1 MERVARSRGTYR
13 HSVIVAICAV
23 LALYGCGGGGGGGGG
38 GGSTP
43 PVGPTVQSATVQG
56 IVTDDAGNPVDDALV
71 IVGTS
76 SWTSRT
82 GRDGSFA
89 VPNVPHGNHP
99 IRVIKNGHDLGQQAS
114 VVVSGALKD
123 VGEILLPAPSAGA
136 PVLSN
141 LRLDPATGPDNTQ
154 VTARVDA
161 SNVGSA
167 GTVIL
172 ASPELEKTW
181 TMALETG
188 ATYKAM
194 PAIAAKSGI
203 TAYRFFAAA
212 IDGTKVG
219 DAPQGAVFTL
229 TGATAV
235 NANVSGIWKFYAA
248 WTSPAPKDT
257 TALFWIH
264 QEGTSLAV
272 VSHPGSSS
280 GSVSGNAVSF
290 STTDSEGSTY
300 SAAGTVQ
307 GTEIEGTWS
316 KTGGDSGTFV
326 ASRVMEEANVPTG
339 LGSGPVTIGSG
350 QYFDLS
356 TGTASA
362 SSGDFRFNI
371 ASGSG
376 SIATPAG
383 ISAPEDRTESGFRV
397 DLAFQPLLDASRTW
411 LGSRTL
417 YAPTASYTPCTVLVR
432 TKEQH
437 YGILWIASA
446 SSGGMTFRYL
456 YPYRGNSYDWGTPPS
471 VSGMTASGPVQ
482 AGDNVVAGWTG
493 TAGSAPI
500 DHYETWIDAEGTMAA
515 TVVSPARNFSTSGL
529 SVGVHTFYVRAVQS
543 DTIESAVGSVAFT
556 VTPLVR
562 QATVGFTNVDS
573 GQGTGTLTLLR
584 TAFGLTSYGFNA
596 APPDFLSIG
605 SPELLPA
612 APALGQS
619 WSHSGYSNTSLI
631 TTTATVTSLADTV
644 SVTAGTFANCVRI
657 EEENSFPPAYAG
669 SWGAPSHR
677 TRWFA
682 PGVGPVRYETVYVNS
697 SGAVVST
704 AIGQLTSY
712 TLAYTA
718 PNNLWPLAIGN
729 TWVIQESDQ
738 ASTCT
743 WAITGVQQ

>member
-1 MERVARSRGTYR
+1 MALIVRAWGTVR
-13 HSVIVAICAV
+13 RPVIVSICAA
-23 LALYGCGGGGGGGGG
+23 LALCGCGGGGGG
-38 GGSTP
+38 SSAPT
-43 PVGPTVQSATVQG
+43 VGPTVQSATVQG
-56 IVTDDAGNPVDDALV
+56 VVTDDAGNPVDDALV

-76 SWTSRT
+76 SWTCRT

-114 VVVSGALKD
+114 VLVSGAFKD
-123 VGEILLPAPSAGA
+123 AGEILLPAPSAGA

-154 VTARVDA
+154 VTARVEA

-188 ATYKAM
+188 TTYKVL

-203 TAYRFFAAA
+203 TTYRFFAAA
-212 IDGTKVG
+212 IDGTKAG
-219 DAPQGAVFTL
+219 DAPPGVVFTL
-229 TGATAV
+229 TGAAAGNV
-235 NANVSGIWKFYAA
+235 NISGIWKFYAA
-248 WTSPAPKDT
+248 RTSPAPEDT
-257 TALFWIH
+257 TSLLWIH
-264 QEGTSLAV
+264 QEGTSLTI

-280 GSVSGNAVSF
+280 GSVSGNTVSF
-290 STTDSEGSTY
+290 SMTDSEGGTY
-300 SAAGTVQ
+300 SVSGTVQ
-307 GTEIEGTWS
+307 GTKIEGTWS
-316 KTGGDSGTFV
+316 NTGGDSGTFV
-326 ASRVMEEANVPTG
+326 AYWVMEEANVPNNP
-339 LGSGPVTIGSG
+339 GSGPATIGSG

-356 TGTASA
+356 TGAASA

-376 SIATPAG
+376 RIATPAG

-417 YAPTASYTPCTVLVR
+417 YTPSASRVPCTVLVR

-437 YGILWIASA
+437 YGILWITSA
-446 SSGGMTFRYL
+446 SSGGMTFRYM
-456 YPYRGNSYDWGTPPS
+456 YPYRGNSFAWGTPPS
-471 VSGMTASGPVQ
+471 ISGLTASGPVQ
-482 AGDNVVAGWTG
+482 AGDNVVTGWTG

-500 DHYETWIDAEGTMAA
+500 DHYDTWIDAEGTMAA
-515 TVVSPARNFSTSGL
+515 TAVSPARNFSTSGL
-529 SVGVHTFYVRAVQS
+529 SLGVHTLYVRAVQS
-543 DTIESAVGSVAFT
+543 DTIESAVGSVTFS

-562 QATVGFTNVDS
+562 QATVGLTNVDS
-573 GQGTGTLTLLR
+573 GSGTGSMTLLR
-584 TAFGLTSYGFNA
+584 TDFGLITSGFNT

-605 SPELLPA
+605 SPQLLPA
-612 APALGQS
+612 HPSLGQT
-619 WSHSGYSNTSLI
+619 WTHSGISNGFTIS
-631 TTTATVTSLADTV
+631 TTATITALAETV
-644 SVTAGTFANCVRI
+644 AVTAGTFANCVRI
-657 EEENSFPPAYAG
+657 EEENSFDPAYAG
-669 SWGAPSHR
+669 SGGAVSHR

-682 PGVGPVRYETVYVNS
+682 PGVGPVRYEAVYVDS
-697 SGAVVST
+697 SGAVVTT
-704 AIGQLTSY
+704 ATGQLTSY
-712 TLAYTA
+712 TLVYTA
-718 PNNLWPLAIGN
+718 PNNLWPLAVGN

-738 ASTCT
+738 AAPCT
-743 WAITGVQQ
+743 WAVTGVQY

>member
-1 MERVARSRGTYR
+1 
-13 HSVIVAICAV
+13 
-23 LALYGCGGGGGGGGG
+23 
-38 GGSTP
+38 
-43 PVGPTVQSATVQG
+43 VQSATVQG

-99 IRVIKNGHDLGQQAS
+99 IRVVKSGHDLGQLPS
-114 VVVSGALKD
+114 VVVSGAFKD
-123 VGEILLPAPSAGA
+123 AGEILLPAPSAGA

-194 PAIAAKSGI
+194 PAISAKSGI
-203 TAYRFFAAA
+203 TAYRLFAAA
-212 IDGTKVG
+212 IDGTKASA
-219 DAPQGAVFTL
+219 APQGAVFTL

-235 NANVSGIWKFYAA
+235 NANVSGIWKFYAV

-257 TALFWIH
+257 TALYWIH
-264 QEGTSLAV
+264 QEGTSLSV
-272 VSHPGSSS
+272 VSHPGSS
-280 GSVSGNAVSF
+280 GGTVSGNAVSF
-290 STTDSEGSTY
+290 SMTDSEGRTY
-300 SAAGTVQ
+300 SASGTVQ

-316 KTGGDSGTFV
+316 NTGGDSGTFV
-326 ASRVMEEANVPTG
+326 AYRVMEEANVPNG
-339 LGSGPVTIGSG
+339 LGSGQATIGSG

-356 TGTASA
+356 TGTGSA
-362 SSGDFRFNI
+362 SLGDFRFAI
-371 ASGSG
+371 SSGSG

-397 DLAFQPLLDASRTW
+397 DLAFQPLLDAARTW
-411 LGSRTL
+411 TGSRTL
-417 YAPTASYTPCTVLVR
+417 YTPTASYTPCTVLVR

-437 YGILWIASA
+437 YGILWITSA

-456 YPYRGNSYDWGTPPS
+456 YPYRGNSYSWGTPPS
-471 VSGMTASGPVQ
+471 ISGMTASGPVQ

-515 TVVSPARNFSTSGL
+515 TVGSPARNFSTSGL
-529 SVGVHTFYVRAVQS
+529 SVGIHTLYVRAVQS
-543 DTIESAVGSVAFT
+543 DTIESAVGSVTFS

-573 GQGTGTLTLLR
+573 GPGTGTLTLLR
-584 TAFGLTSYGFNA
+584 TAFGLTSNGFNS
-596 APPDFLSIG
+596 APPDFISIG
-605 SPELLPA
+605 SPQLLPA
-612 APALGQS
+612 APALGQK
-619 WSHSGYSNTSLI
+619 WTDSGTSNGFLV
-631 TTTATVTSLADTV
+631 TTTVTVTFLAETV
-644 SVTAGTFANCVRI
+644 SVTAGTFANTVRI
-657 EEENSFPPAYAG
+657 EEAISFPPAYAG
-669 SWGAPSHR
+669 AGAAVSHR

-697 SGAVVST
+697 SGAVVTT
-704 AIGQLTSY
+704 AIGQLTSF
-712 TLAYTA
+712 TLLYTA

-743 WAITGVQQ
+743 WAITGVQF